1 MVRFDRS
8 ESSLR
13 LHFDRAPTILEV
25 KADFLYGN
33 TMRRWFFALLFV
45 LFLLAASSQ
54 NSFAAV
60 QEFLLENGLKVLLLE
75 DHKSPAVTF
84 QVWYRVGSRNE
95 LDGKSGLAH
104 FLEHMLFKGT
114 PTMGPEQYSQIIA
127 KNGGQANAFTT
138 ADVTVYFAT
147 MSRDKIHIQL
157 ELEADR
163 MVNALLGE
171 EYFEAEKR
179 VIQEERRLRVD
190 DNPAAA
196 LGELTGAVTYMIH
209 PYRRPVIG
217 WMHDIA
223 NLARQDLLD
232 FYKLYYSPN
241 NAFIVVTGD
250 FSTAEILPKIE
261 AAYGK
266 IPRGAEPPKVHAKE
280 PPQLGER
287 RASLKREAELP
298 IVTAYYHAPNL
309 TSQDNFALDL
319 LTVVLAGGRS
329 SRLHQDLV
337 YQKRLVRGV
346 DADYSGASIDPTV
359 FSVTAQLLP
368 GKDSAPVEREID
380 GLIEKVKADLISERE
395 LQKAKNQVEAAFVF
409 SRDSIFG
416 QALKIGFYEI
426 AGDWRLMERYLEGIR
441 KVSREDIRRVARQYL
456 DRDRR
461 TVGTLIPGKAKTP

>member
-1 MVRFDRS
+1 
-8 ESSLR
+8 
-13 LHFDRAPTILEV
+13 
-25 KADFLYGN
+25 
-33 TMRRWFFALLFV
+33 MRRCFSALICV
-45 LFLLAASSQ
+45 LLLLAASSQ
-54 NSFAAV
+54 NSFSANV
-60 QEFLLENGLKVLLLE
+60 QEVILDNGLKVLLLE

-95 LDGKSGLAH
+95 QDGKSGLAH

-114 PTMGPEQYSQIIA
+114 PSTGPEQYSQIIA

-171 EYFEAEKR
+171 EYFEAEKK

-196 LGELTGAVTYMIH
+196 LGELAGAVTYMVH

-217 WMHDIA
+217 WMHDIE
-223 NLARQDLLD
+223 NLTRQDLVD

-250 FSTAEILPKIE
+250 FSTAEILPKIR

-266 IPRGAEPPKVHAKE
+266 IPRGTEPPKVHAKE

-287 RASLKREAELP
+287 RAILKKEAELP
-298 IVTAYYHAPNL
+298 IVTAYYHVPTI
-309 TSQDNFALDL
+309 TSPDSFALDL
-319 LTVVLAGGRS
+319 LTVILAAGRS
-329 SRLHQDLV
+329 SRLHQHLV
-337 YQKRLVRGV
+337 YQKQTVRGV
-346 DADYSGASIDPTV
+346 DADYSGASIDPPV
-359 FSVTAQLLP
+359 LSVTAQLLP
-368 GKDSAPVEREID
+368 AKEPSAVEREID
-380 GLIEKVKADLISERE
+380 GQIDKVKTELVAERE
-395 LQKAKNQVEAAFVF
+395 LQKAKNQVEAAFTF

-416 QALKIGFYEI
+416 QAMKIGFYET
-426 AGDWRLMERYLEGIR
+426 AGDWRFMERYIAGIR
-441 KVSREDIRRVARQYL
+441 KVSREDIRRVAKQYL

-461 TVGTLIPGKAKTP
+461 TVGTLIPVKAKTP